1 MTGATQVKDILR
13 QVQSGYRD
21 AAVTGIAG
29 LIRSEAQIADLWLHV
44 ARAALAVGEL
54 SLAEAAARYYLVVDK
69 AQVQRVLQTAAVL
82 AEAGK
87 FEKAL
92 KLLRPRLKRNPR
104 DASLNHLCGTIY
116 QQLGEPKR
124 AAKLLRTTLRSAN
137 LAGATWLTLAA
148 QHNFRKG
155 DALFERLL
163 GLGSSFAA
171 TDTVNRMQ
179 YHFTVGKALLDKRQY
194 EPAFDAFSDGAR
206 LAPDARRYDAQQESQ
221 RVDAII
227 ARNDATAISATA
239 NQAQHKNRAIFVVGL
254 PRTGTTLLQR
264 ILTAHK
270 AVSDGGEFSG
280 MGAATM
286 DLRRLS
292 LDSCEQLSEQ
302 VDGGA
307 AELGDVAETYL
318 HLASERFGSK
328 GLIVDKSINNS
339 YYVGIIA
346 KAFPAAPI
354 IVLERDV
361 LDVAWSCFRTCFSQG
376 LQWSWSLE
384 DIAAHFKAEERLMR
398 HWKNV
403 LSDRITVVRYED
415 LVREPEQ
422 VIPDLLQYCGLEFE
436 QNIYRFYQKRSAV
449 TTSSVAQVNQP
460 LNDRSVGS
468 AQRVIAR
475 MQPFVDAY
483 SN

>member
-1 MTGATQVKDILR
+1 LASTSQVKEISQQIQAGHR
-13 QVQSGYRD
+13 E
-21 AAVTGIAG
+21 AAVAGIAS
-29 LIRSEAQIADLWLHV
+29 LIRNETQIDDLWLHV
-44 ARAALAVGEL
+44 AHAALAVGEL
-54 SLAEAAARYYLVVDK
+54 GMADAAVRHYLGVDK
-69 AQVQRVLQTAAVL
+69 AQVQRVLQAAGVL

-92 KLLRPRLKRNPR
+92 KLVRPRLKRNPQ

-116 QQLGEPKR
+116 QQLGEPR
-124 AAKLLRTTLRSAN
+124 QAAKFLRTTLQSAN

-148 QHNFRKG
+148 QHTFREG
-155 DALFERLL
+155 DSLFERLL
-163 GLGSSFAA
+163 VLESSFVA
-171 TDTVNRMQ
+171 TDSFNRVQ
-179 YHFTVGKALLDKRQY
+179 YHFALGKALLDMRQY
-194 EPAFDAFSDGAR
+194 EPAFDAFSNGAR
-206 LAPDARRYDAQQESQ
+206 LARDARRYDAQKESQ
-221 RVDAII
+221 RIDAVI
-227 ARNDATAISATA
+227 ARNDAAAISATRS
-239 NQAQHKNRAIFVVGL
+239 QAQHKNRSIFVVGL

-280 MGAATM
+280 MGVATM
-286 DLRRLS
+286 DLRRRS
-292 LDSCEQLSEQ
+292 LDSCEQLSKQ

-307 AELGDVAETYL
+307 AELSDVAETYL

-354 IVLERDV
+354 IVLERDI

-384 DIAAHFKAEERLMR
+384 DIAAHFKAEERLMS

-403 LSDRITVVRYED
+403 FSDRIVVVRYED
-415 LVREPEQ
+415 LVSEPEQ
-422 VIPDLLQYCGLEFE
+422 VIPDLLQRCGLEFE
-436 QNIYRFYQKRSAV
+436 QNIYRFHQKKSAV

-460 LNDRSVGS
+460 LNERSVGS
-468 AQRVIAR
+468 AQHVIER
-475 MQPFVDAY
+475 MQPFVDAW
-483 SN
+483 ST